1 MARTHTHTAA
11 LLVAKRPTHTAHP
24 TKLDFPTGF
33 GASFMCV
40 FQGDWG
46 QRGKADHIMPAA
58 WVNSTSAVEL

>member
-1 MARTHTHTAA
+1 
-11 LLVAKRPTHTAHP
+11 LPNGHTAHP

-58 WVNSTSAVEL
+58 WVNTTSAVEL